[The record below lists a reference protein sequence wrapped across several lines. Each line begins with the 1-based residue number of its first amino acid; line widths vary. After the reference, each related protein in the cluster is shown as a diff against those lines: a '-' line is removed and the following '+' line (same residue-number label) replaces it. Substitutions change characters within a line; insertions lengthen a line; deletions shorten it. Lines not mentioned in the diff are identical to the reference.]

1 MKKNLKA
8 KLKLLDKYI
17 GRGNT
22 IVLGEDFFNTG
33 KFYEDEEG
41 IIQAE
46 SYLDGCLPEIVK
58 YLLSKG
64 ITIEIGTSKQLTY
77 IFSKK

>member
-46 SYLDGCLPEIVK
+46 SYLDRCLPEIVK

-64 ITIEIGTSKQLTY
+64 ITIEIGTSKPLTY

>member
-1 MKKNLKA
+1 MKKDLKE

-46 SYLDGCLPEIVK
+46 SYLDGCLPEVVK
-58 YLLSKG
+58 YLSSKG
-64 ITIEIGTSKQLTY
+64 ITIEIGTSKPLAY

>member
-46 SYLDGCLPEIVK
+46 SYLDRCLPEIVK
-58 YLLSKG
+58 YLLYKG
-64 ITIEIGTSKQLTY
+64 ITIKIGTSKPLTY

>member
-1 MKKNLKA
+1 MKKDLKA

-22 IVLGEDFFNTG
+22 IVLGEDFFHTG
-33 KFYEDEEG
+33 KFYEDEECN
-41 IIQAE
+41 IQAE
-46 SYLDGCLPEIVK
+46 SYLDGCLSEIVK
-58 YLLSKG
+58 YLSSKG
-64 ITIEIGTSKQLTY
+64 ITIEIGTSKPLTY

>member
-33 KFYEDEEG
+33 KFYEDEKG

-64 ITIEIGTSKQLTY
+64 ITIEIGTSKPLTY

>member
-1 MKKNLKA
+1 MKKDLKV

-17 GRGNT
+17 GRDNT
-22 IVLGEDFFNTG
+22 IVLSEDFFHTG

-41 IIQAE
+41 NIQAE
-46 SYLDGCLPEIVK
+46 SYLDECLPEVVK
-58 YLLSKG
+58 YLSSKG
-64 ITIEIGTSKQLTY
+64 ITIEIGTSKPLTY

>member
-1 MKKNLKA
+1 MKKDLKA

-22 IVLGEDFFNTG
+22 IVLGEDLCHTG

-41 IIQAE
+41 NIQAE
-46 SYLDGCLPEIVK
+46 SYLDRCLPEIVK

-64 ITIEIGTSKQLTY
+64 ITIEIGTLKPLTY

>member
-1 MKKNLKA
+1 MKKDLKA

-46 SYLDGCLPEIVK
+46 NYLNGCLPEVVK
-58 YLLSKG
+58 YLSSKG
-64 ITIEIGTSKQLTY
+64 ITIKIGTSAPLTY

>member
-1 MKKNLKA
+1 MKKDLKA

-58 YLLSKG
+58 HLSSKG
-64 ITIEIGTSKQLTY
+64 INIEIGTSKQLTY

>member
-1 MKKNLKA
+1 MKNDLKA

-17 GRGNT
+17 GRDNT
-22 IVLGEDFFNTG
+22 LVLGEDFFHTG

-41 IIQAE
+41 NIQAE
-46 SYLDGCLPEIVK
+46 SYLDGCLPEVVK
-58 YLLSKG
+58 YLSYKG
-64 ITIEIGTSKQLTY
+64 ITIEIGTSKPLTY

>member
-1 MKKNLKA
+1 MKKDLKA
-8 KLKLLDKYI
+8 KLKLLNKYI
-17 GRGNT
+17 GRDNT
-22 IVLGEDFFNTG
+22 LVLGEDFFHTG
-33 KFYEDEEG
+33 KFYEDEEC

-58 YLLSKG
+58 YLSSKG
-64 ITIEIGTSKQLTY
+64 ITIEIGTSKPITY

>member
-1 MKKNLKA
+1 MKKDLKA

-22 IVLGEDFFNTG
+22 IILGEDFFNTG

-41 IIQAE
+41 NIQAE
-46 SYLDGCLPEIVK
+46 NYLDGCLPEVVK
-58 YLLSKG
+58 YLSSKG
-64 ITIEIGTSKQLTY
+64 ITIEIGTSKPLMY

>member
-1 MKKNLKA
+1 MKKDLKA

-22 IVLGEDFFNTG
+22 IVLGEDFFHTG
-33 KFYEDEEG
+33 KFYEDEKG
-41 IIQAE
+41 NIQAE

-58 YLLSKG
+58 YLSSKG
-64 ITIEIGTSKQLTY
+64 IIIKIGTSKPLTY

>member
-1 MKKNLKA
+1 MKKDLKA
-8 KLKLLDKYI
+8 KLKLLNKYI

-22 IVLGEDFFNTG
+22 IILGEDFFHTG

-58 YLLSKG
+58 YLSSKG
-64 ITIEIGTSKQLTY
+64 INIETGTSKPLTY

>member
-1 MKKNLKA
+1 MGMITL
-8 KLKLLDKYI
+8 YI

-22 IVLGEDFFNTG
+22 IVLGEDFFHTG

-41 IIQAE
+41 NIQAE

-58 YLLSKG
+58 YLSSKG
-64 ITIEIGTSKQLTY
+64 ITIEIGTSKPLTY

>member
-1 MKKNLKA
+1 MKKDLKT

-22 IVLGEDFFNTG
+22 IVLGEDFFHTG

-41 IIQAE
+41 NIQAE
-46 SYLDGCLPEIVK
+46 SYLDG
-58 YLLSKG
+58 
-64 ITIEIGTSKQLTY
+64 
-77 IFSKK
+77 

>member
-1 MKKNLKA
+1 MKKDLKA

-22 IVLGEDFFNTG
+22 IVLGEDFFHTG

-41 IIQAE
+41 NIQAE
-46 SYLDGCLPEIVK
+46 SYLDECLPEVVK
-58 YLLSKG
+58 YLSSKG
-64 ITIEIGTSKQLTY
+64 ITIEIGTSKPLTY

>member
-1 MKKNLKA
+1 MKKDLKV

-17 GRGNT
+17 GRDNT
-22 IVLGEDFFNTG
+22 IVLGEDFFHTG

-46 SYLDGCLPEIVK
+46 SYLDGCLPEVVK
-58 YLLSKG
+58 YLSSKG
-64 ITIEIGTSKQLTY
+64 ITIEIGTLKPLTY

>member
-1 MKKNLKA
+1 MKKDLKA

-41 IIQAE
+41 NIQAE
-46 SYLDGCLPEIVK
+46 NYLDGCLPEVVK
-58 YLLSKG
+58 YLSSKG
-64 ITIEIGTSKQLTY
+64 ITIEIGTSKPLTY

>member
-1 MKKNLKA
+1 MKKDLKA

-17 GRGNT
+17 GRCNT

-41 IIQAE
+41 NIQAE
-46 SYLDGCLPEIVK
+46 SYLDGCLPEVVK
-58 YLLSKG
+58 YLSSKG
-64 ITIEIGTSKQLTY
+64 ITIEIGTSKPLTY

>member
-1 MKKNLKA
+1 MKKDLKA

-41 IIQAE
+41 NIQAE
-46 SYLDGCLPEIVK
+46 NYLDGCLPEIVK
-58 YLLSKG
+58 YLSSKG
-64 ITIEIGTSKQLTY
+64 IAIEIGTSKPLTY

>member
-1 MKKNLKA
+1 MKKGLKA
-8 KLKLLDKYI
+8 KFKLLDKYI

-41 IIQAE
+41 IIQADN
-46 SYLDGCLPEIVK
+46 YLDRCLSEIVK
-58 YLLSKG
+58 YLSSKG
-64 ITIEIGTSKQLTY
+64 IAIEIGTSKPLTY

>member
-1 MKKNLKA
+1 MKKDLKA

-46 SYLDGCLPEIVK
+46 SYLDGCLSEIVK
-58 YLLSKG
+58 YLSSKG
-64 ITIEIGTSKQLTY
+64 ITIEIGTSKPLTY

>member
-1 MKKNLKA
+1 MKKDLKA

-33 KFYEDEEG
+33 KFYEDEDG

-46 SYLDGCLPEIVK
+46 SYLDGCLPEVVK
-58 YLLSKG
+58 YLSSKG
-64 ITIEIGTSKQLTY
+64 IIIEIGTSKPLTY

>member
-1 MKKNLKA
+1 MKKDLKA

-17 GRGNT
+17 GRDNT
-22 IVLGEDFFNTG
+22 IVLSEDFFHTG

-46 SYLDGCLPEIVK
+46 SYLDGCLPEVVK
-58 YLLSKG
+58 YLSSKG
-64 ITIEIGTSKQLTY
+64 ITIKIGTSKPLTY

>member
-1 MKKNLKA
+1 MKKDLKA

-17 GRGNT
+17 GRDNT
-22 IVLGEDFFNTG
+22 IVLGEDFFHTG

-46 SYLDGCLPEIVK
+46 SYLDGCLPEIIK
-58 YLLSKG
+58 YLSSKG
-64 ITIEIGTSKQLTY
+64 ITIKIGTSKPLIY

>member
-1 MKKNLKA
+1 MKKDLKA

-22 IVLGEDFFNTG
+22 IILGEDFFNTG

-41 IIQAE
+41 NIQAE
-46 SYLDGCLPEIVK
+46 NYLDGCLPEVVK
-58 YLLSKG
+58 YLSSKG
-64 ITIEIGTSKQLTY
+64 ITIEIGTSKPLTY

>member
-1 MKKNLKA
+1 MKKDLKA

-17 GRGNT
+17 GRDNT

-46 SYLDGCLPEIVK
+46 SYLDGCLPEVVK
-58 YLLSKG
+58 YLSSKG
-64 ITIEIGTSKQLTY
+64 ITIEIGTSKPLAY

>member
-1 MKKNLKA
+1 MKKDLKE

-17 GRGNT
+17 GRDNT

-46 SYLDGCLPEIVK
+46 SYLDGCLPEVVK
-58 YLLSKG
+58 YLSSKG
-64 ITIEIGTSKQLTY
+64 ITIEIGTSKPLAY
-77 IFSKK
+77 IFSRK

>member
-64 ITIEIGTSKQLTY
+64 ITIEIGTSNPLTY

>member
-22 IVLGEDFFNTG
+22 IILGEDFFNTG

-64 ITIEIGTSKQLTY
+64 ITIEIGTSKPLTY

>member
-1 MKKNLKA
+1 MKKDLKE

-17 GRGNT
+17 GRDNT

-46 SYLDGCLPEIVK
+46 SYLDGCLPEVVK
-58 YLLSKG
+58 YLSSKG
-64 ITIEIGTSKQLTY
+64 IAIEIGTSKPLTY

>member
-1 MKKNLKA
+1 MKKDLKA

-22 IVLGEDFFNTG
+22 IVLGEDFFHTG

-41 IIQAE
+41 NIQAE
-46 SYLDGCLPEIVK
+46 SYLDRFLPEVVK
-58 YLLSKG
+58 YLSSKG
-64 ITIEIGTSKQLTY
+64 ITIEIGTSKPLTY

>member
-1 MKKNLKA
+1 MKKDLKA

-22 IVLGEDFFNTG
+22 IVLGEDFFHTG

-46 SYLDGCLPEIVK
+46 SYLDGCFPEIVK
-58 YLLSKG
+58 YLSSKG
-64 ITIEIGTSKQLTY
+64 ITIEIGTSKPLTY